1 VPPYHDG
8 VAIRVVLAEDDA
20 LLREGLAQLV
30 IVADGL
36 ELVGTAVDLPS
47 AIAVVAHEQPDV
59 VVTDIRMP
67 PGQTDEGIQLAARL
81 RREHPAIGVVVL
93 SKYAEPAYALALLD
107 GGVQRRGYLLKERVS
122 RFGELAEAARRVAA
136 GGSVIDP
143 TVVGDL
149 VATHR
154 ARRSALDELSPREL
168 QVLREIAQGKNN
180 AAVAAALTLTERAVE
195 KHANA
200 IFAKLGLTNEPDIN
214 RRVSAVLVYLN
225 ESR

>member
-1 VPPYHDG
+1 
-8 VAIRVVLAEDDA
+8 VAIRVVLVEDDA

-30 IVADGL
+30 GLADGL

-47 AIAVVAHEQPDV
+47 ALAVIGEQAPDV

-67 PGQTDEGIQLAARL
+67 PSQTSEGIQLAARL

-93 SKYAEPAYALALLD
+93 SKYTEPAYALALLE

-122 RFGELAEAARRVAA
+122 RFGELAEAVRRVGA

-143 TVVGDL
+143 AVVGDL
-149 VATHR
+149 VATHQ
-154 ARRSALDELSPREL
+154 ARRSALDTLSPREL
-168 QVLREIAQGKNN
+168 QVLSEMARGKNN
-180 AAVAAALTLTERAVE
+180 AAVASALTLTERAVE

-200 IFAKLGLTNEPDIN
+200 IFGKLGLTNEPDIN
-214 RRVSAVLVYLN
+214 RRVRAVLLYLN
-225 ESR
+225 ENR